1 MATLQQLERPPVAI
15 PFQHRWP
22 ADVLRSRRGT
32 ARRGLNVVVAAIGIL
47 LTLPLMLLIAVAIKL
62 TSRGPILYRQT
73 RIGLGRR
80 RPGRAGGNTRRH
92 VDYGGRPFTIYKF
105 RTMYVDRS
113 DGTKQV

>member
-1 MATLQQLERPPVAI
+1 
-15 PFQHRWP
+15 
-22 ADVLRSRRGT
+22 
-32 ARRGLNVVVAAIGIL
+32 
-47 LTLPLMLLIAVAIKL
+47 MLLIAVAIKL

-73 RIGLGRR
+73 RIGLDRR

-113 DGTKQV
+113 DGNKQVWARQGEAPGTPLRRPPRPWRVDGVPPPPHQLPGGSD